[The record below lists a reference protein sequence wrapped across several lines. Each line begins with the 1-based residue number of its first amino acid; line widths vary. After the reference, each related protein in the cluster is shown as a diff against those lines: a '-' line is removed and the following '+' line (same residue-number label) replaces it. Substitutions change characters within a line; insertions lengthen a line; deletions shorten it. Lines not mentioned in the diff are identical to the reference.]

1 LLQVASTF
9 GNTPNTLTDM
19 QKFFLLLLITAVSV
33 TTYAQKFSTIRGT
46 VFDTVSK
53 KGLSYATVSLV
64 AAKDSTLISFTRAD
78 SSGNFHIPKINQG
91 KYLLSTSY
99 VGYVPVWKLI
109 TVVDGQDLN
118 VGNIPLVDLA
128 NATNVTVVAKRPPVV
143 MNNDTLEFNTEN
155 FKTQP
160 NAVVEDLLKK
170 LPGVTVDEDGTVKVN
185 GQTVNRVLVNGKE
198 FFTGDPKMATKNLD
212 ADAVDKVQVFDKKNR
227 SGGIYR
233 C

>member
-1 LLQVASTF
+1 MLQVASIF
-9 GNTPNTLTDM
+9 GNNNQTESAMRKIILLSAIL
-19 QKFFLLLLITAVSV
+19 FISFL
-33 TTYAQKFSTIRGT
+33 AQAQRSSTVRGT
-46 VFDTVSK
+46 VFDTLSK

-78 SSGNFHIPKINQG
+78 SSGNFHLPKIGQG

-99 VGYVPVWKLI
+99 VGYVPVWKSI
-109 TVVDGQDLN
+109 TVIDGQDLN

-128 NATNVTVVAKRPPVV
+128 NATNVTVIAKRPPVV

-155 FKTQP
+155 FRTQP

-198 FFTGDPKMATKNLD
+198 FFTTIRTQL
-212 ADAVDKVQVFDKKNR
+212 
-227 SGGIYR
+227 
-233 C
+233 